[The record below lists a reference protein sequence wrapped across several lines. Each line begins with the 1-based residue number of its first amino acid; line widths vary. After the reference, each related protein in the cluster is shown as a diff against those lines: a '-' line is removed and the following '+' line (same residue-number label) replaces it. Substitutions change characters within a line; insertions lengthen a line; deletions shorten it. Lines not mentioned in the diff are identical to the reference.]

1 RAVGRVDVRK
11 GAAGAVATDPTG
23 AAGPARGLVGREG
36 TVAQQEHG
44 PTYILNTT
52 AAGIGA
58 HRAPGT
64 ADGLVRAE
72 GTLADAEEG
81 QAGNA
86 DIHEGA
92 AFADP
97 AVGTAAAGAADR
109 PVGGE
114 RPVADGRG
122 GVGFIEPPAG
132 AAAAGLARAAVAGD
146 RLVVG
151 ERTVADDQDSAGGV
165 KDAAAAGEA
174 ARAAEGLVV
183 RQGAV
188 GDGQGAGGVDP
199 APILGL
205 TLADRQAVGERGDA
219 AADLEDPAGALAAD
233 GQLLGARA
241 GDHQTVGDA

>member
-1 RAVGRVDVRK
+1 
-11 GAAGAVATDPTG
+11 
-23 AAGPARGLVGREG
+23 GPASSGG
-36 TVAQQEHG
+36 G
-44 PTYILNTT
+44 PPSP
-52 AAGIGA
+52 A
-58 HRAPGT
+58 
-64 ADGLVRAE
+64 
-72 GTLADAEEG
+72 
-81 QAGNA
+81 
-86 DIHEGA
+86 
-92 AFADP
+92 P
-97 AVGTAAAGAADR
+97 AVGPGGAGAADR
-109 PVGGE
+109 RVGGE
-114 RPVADGRG
+114 RTVADGQRG
-122 GVGFIEPPAG
+122 VAVIDAAAR